1 MHPWTQAMTDV
12 GIPDFDFSHQA
23 MFADSFALAYS
34 QSFGFFD
41 DIRESDWKL
50 AQKLHAKTFPN
61 HFRETLYKF
70 SHSIKDKGDRVA
82 LNKAPEWYAEN
93 FQEEFHCKC
102 QQIKQKKY
110 CHL

>member
-1 MHPWTQAMTDV
+1 MAVKKQKSHKCFVPGKIASFTFASIVIFLTWNTFREAMHPWTQAMTDL

-50 AQKLHAKTFPN
+50 AQKLHA
-61 HFRETLYKF
+61 
-70 SHSIKDKGDRVA
+70 
-82 LNKAPEWYAEN
+82 
-93 FQEEFHCKC
+93 
-102 QQIKQKKY
+102 
-110 CHL
+110 